1 MLEIFYLRIK
11 EINWLAKILITWSAI
26 VEESLWLLD
35 LHCRSPLNSLNV
47 SCSPNNRRE
56 SICSS
61 LAGCETA
68 SGGLKH
74 KKFNKYT
81 YITLLY
87 TLWLLDLH
95 CGVVNP
101 SGQAHQA
108 KQIKIVTN

>member
-1 MLEIFYLRIK
+1 MYTVGPVSL
-11 EINWLAKILITWSAI
+11 LARALQ
-26 VEESLWLLD
+26 
-35 LHCRSPLNSLNV
+35 
-47 SCSPNNRRE
+47 PNNRRE
-56 SICSS
+56 SICGSV
-61 LAGCETA
+61 AGCEIA

-81 YITLLY
+81 FITLLY

-108 KQIKIVTN
+108 KQIKL